1 MITVTINGKALEAQP
16 GMTIMEVADRHG
28 IYIPRLCYH
37 KALSPIGACRICVV
51 EVKPGPP
58 RPVPACTT
66 PVTDKMEVT
75 TESERLTHYRRE
87 LLQLL
92 LINHPLDCPICDKG
106 GECELQNLTRHL
118 KIQEQPYKAA
128 RLTPRYDSQSP
139 LMERYPDRCVNCER
153 CVRVCRDSVGA
164 AALYFD
170 NRGYRTAVT
179 AGGAVMDCEFCGSC
193 IAVCPVGAIIDKTFK
208 YSARSWQLEKDTAI
222 CPYCGGGCHLV
233 LNTKKGSLK
242 RVTSSFDEP
251 VNAGILC
258 SRGRFGLNIVQE
270 ESRLKEP
277 LLRKDGRLVPVSWNE
292 ALDFAADQLR
302 RLRDQFGPKAFAGV
316 GSPRATNESNYV
328 FQKFC
333 RAVLGTPHVDATTA
347 LDHQRMLKALVD
359 VLGRP
364 KVTYANEKESLPR
377 VIRGVS
383 GFQLALGTYDD
394 LEKADTVLVIGSD
407 VKKEMPPLVWRVNAA
422 QKEKR
427 LQELLIVSSRRT
439 RFRSAAQWNA
449 FCRPGSAGFVVLGI
463 LKSLFEKNDP
473 RLRGFGDFRREE
485 VLRKRL
491 DATDWSLVEEA
502 SGLHRND
509 LDHVAQKLMDAERP
523 ALIVGYDLGGLADG
537 YGAMCYV
544 ADLLLVLG
552 KKLRLHLTSEKANT
566 QGCSDMGV
574 SPFWLPGYVPF
585 HEAERIEELW
595 GRSIPK
601 ETGFTLDQILRA
613 VAEGGPEAHKGLLLM
628 GTNLLG
634 THYSRSLVEKALEK
648 AAFVMSQ
655 EVFLNETAA
664 RAHVVFPAKT
674 AVESEGTITSGEL
687 RVQKQRA
694 RSFVDGPWDDWKI
707 LQELSRRFGVDL
719 GYGSVQDVFQ
729 EMCALFPHYDQYPF
743 PEIPR
748 EGYWWNRMYRAK
760 YGSAGWRRVLDPTLG
775 AVIPWLEFPPQASE
789 AYPMLLMV
797 SRSLFQSGTYGRYGT
812 GPKTLE
818 PQGGVWLSSEDARAL
833 GVEDG
838 DTVVLATPHGTL
850 EAQVGFDRRVPQGVV
865 QAGTHFE
872 NLPLNRITD
881 GSLLTPV
888 RVERLSSSKTVRQ

>member
-16 GMTIMEVADRHG
+16 GMTIMDVADRHG

-75 TESERLTHYRRE
+75 TESERLAHYRRE

-106 GECELQNLTRHL
+106 GECELQNLTQYL
-118 KIQEQPYKAA
+118 KIQDQPYTAA

-139 LMERYPDRCVNCER
+139 LIERYPDRCVNCER
-153 CVRVCRDSVGA
+153 CVRVCRDRVGA

-208 YSARSWQLEKDTAI
+208 YSARAWQLDKDMAV
-222 CPYCGGGCHLV
+222 CPYCGGGCRLV
-233 LNTKKGSLK
+233 LNTKKGRLK
-242 RVTSSFDEP
+242 RVTSSFEKS

-270 ESRLKEP
+270 ETRLKEP
-277 LLRKDGRLVPVSWNE
+277 LLRKGGRLVAVSWNE
-292 ALDFAADQLR
+292 ALDYAAEQLR
-302 RLRDQFGPKAFAGV
+302 HLRAQFGPKAFAGI
-316 GSPRATNESNYV
+316 GSPRASNESNYV

-364 KVTYANEKESLPR
+364 KVTYANGEESAPR
-377 VIRGVS
+377 IIRGVS

-394 LEKADTVLVIGSD
+394 LEKADTVLVVGSD
-407 VKKEMPPLVWRVNAA
+407 VKKEMPTLVWRVNAA
-422 QKEKR
+422 QKDKR
-427 LQELLIVSSRRT
+427 LRNLLIISTRRT

-449 FCRPGSAGFVVLGI
+449 FCRPGSPGFVVLGI
-463 LKSLFEKNDP
+463 LKSLLEQNDP
-473 RLRGFGDFRREE
+473 RLRGLGDFRREE

-491 DATDWSLVEEA
+491 DATPWSLVEKA
-502 SGLHRND
+502 TGLQRRD
-509 LDHVAQKLMDAERP
+509 LAYAAQNLLDAERP
-523 ALIVGYDLGGLADG
+523 SLIVGYDLAGLADG
-537 YGAMCYV
+537 YGSMCYV
-544 ADLLLVLG
+544 ADMLLVLG
-552 KKLRLHLTSEKANT
+552 KKLRLHLTAEKANT

-574 SPFWLPGYVPF
+574 SPFWLPGYVPLDGA
-585 HEAERIEELW
+585 EALEQFW
-595 GRSIPK
+595 GASIPK
-601 ETGFTLDQILRA
+601 ETGLPLDRLLHA
-613 VAEGGPEAHKGLLLM
+613 AAEGGPDAPKALLLM
-628 GTNLLG
+628 GSNLLG
-634 THYSRSLVEKALEK
+634 THYARPVVEKALENV
-648 AAFVMSQ
+648 AFVMSQ

-664 RAHVVFPAKT
+664 RAHVVFPVKT
-674 AVESEGTITSGEL
+674 AVESEGTWTSGEL
-687 RVQKQRA
+687 RVQRQRA
-694 RSFVDGPWDDWKI
+694 RAFVDGPWDDWKI
-707 LQELSRRFGVDL
+707 HQEISRRLGMDFG
-719 GYGSVQDVFQ
+719 YASAADVFR
-729 EMCALFPHYDQYPF
+729 EICAVFPHYDQYPF
-743 PEIPR
+743 SEIPE

-760 YGSAGWRRVLDPTLG
+760 YGSASWRRVLDPTLG
-775 AVIPWLEFPPQASE
+775 AVIPWLEFPPQPSDS
-789 AYPMLLMV
+789 YPLLLLV

-812 GPKTLE
+812 GARTLE
-818 PQGGVWLSSEDARAL
+818 PEGGVWLCPTDAEKL
-833 GVEDG
+833 GIHDG
-838 DTVVLATPHGTL
+838 DTVLLSTPHGTM
-850 EAQVGFDRRVPQGVV
+850 EAPVGIDRRVPQGVV
-865 QAGTHFE
+865 QAATHYE
-872 NLPLNRITD
+872 NLPLGRLTD
-881 GSLLTPV
+881 GGLLTPV
-888 RVERLSSSKTVRQ
+888 RVENLSSKTH